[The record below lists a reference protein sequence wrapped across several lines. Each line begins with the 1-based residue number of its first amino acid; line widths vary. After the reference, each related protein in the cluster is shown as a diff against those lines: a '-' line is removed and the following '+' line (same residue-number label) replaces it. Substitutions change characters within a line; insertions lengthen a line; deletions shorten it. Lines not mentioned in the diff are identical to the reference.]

1 MGNMPEEEKIRVRWG
16 FMMSDK
22 LYVQFM
28 VWMRATISKFSY
40 TGSAL
45 MQLEIYSGS
54 IDRPK
59 NLSL

>member
-28 VWMRATISKFSY
+28 VWSRATISKFSY

-45 MQLEIYSGS
+45 MQLEIYFES